1 MEFPVFLLKNS
12 KRRFI
17 TYLILITLFCF
28 FVISIP
34 VNAGLF
40 GEKIKKISDYELK
53 EVIKVEL
60 NLSKDPNFY
69 SYTDSMLK
77 EALDKEINSQETPG
91 LTFGS
96 FILNALYEE
105 KLVEMCYPHFD
116 DKESSLFF
124 SKLADNLSDWQENF
138 ASKTTKLA
146 LQGVI
151 EAYLKIPKL
160 GIGTST
166 LFLAIDLIQINAAM
180 AKLAKVIAR
189 KALFYYL
196 FNRSQGD
203 SHETAWGEGMPPLY
217 DNWQTESFFQS
228 LWNKYGEAIL
238 SDNLARFKE
247 EQHEMLIVLILQA
260 LNRSPNPPTNM
271 IQFKSDGKTI
281 LKIGEA
287 TTEKTVILKAK
298 INDPDG
304 NKVKLQIELRRLDEY
319 GGQFDEEA
327 GGLKQSD
334 LFENNSEVMIPIY
347 GLADGDYHWRARA
360 IDEYGL
366 SSKWVSFGGNPDSAI
381 DFSVGQEVVAPV
393 ITSSLKIIPD
403 SPYYVGDEINVEFSI
418 TNKNTTSITFA
429 VLSVGGRDPDNHV
442 SDFTHKQNIS
452 LEPSES
458 YNYQGTLTLNKVGD
472 YHFFCTYQ
480 TPDGNWN
487 TCIDLGSGLTDEDR
501 IEDIVVKEK
510 EEPSIV
516 PTISEE
522 LYIEWDKTF
531 GGSENDWAGSI
542 IQTSDSGYSVAG
554 YTESK
559 GKGGSDFWIIKLDH
573 QGSILWDKTFGGS
586 EDDVAYSIIQNTD
599 GGYAVAGYTSSKGE
613 GKRDIWVIRFDHD
626 GNMLWD
632 KTFGGSED
640 DVAYSII
647 QNTDGSYVV
656 AGYTYSKGA
665 GKSDIWVIRFD
676 HDGNMLWD
684 KTFRG
689 SEHDFANSII
699 QTTDGGY
706 AVAGCTL
713 SKGAEE
719 WDIWLIKLDHE
730 GNMLW
735 DKTFRGSEHDFAN
748 SIIQTTDG
756 GYAVTGYTSSKGEI
770 EWDIWL
776 IKLDHEGNMLWD
788 KTFGGSDNDRG
799 TSLIQ
804 TADCGYAI
812 AGVTESKG
820 AGGIDVWVIKLKI
833 ESIETPAESIKIVE
847 EQRTESS
854 LYSIGYGK
862 PTIISDWLSG
872 YIPCL
877 PVNVSGP
884 ADDLAIILINPDGQ
898 SIVRIISKIK
908 LIDNFEKIYVP
919 LCEYGENPPSGKYKL
934 IVKTITPEKIVYET
948 LANFSPPDVQIENAE
963 VELKPTAAAY
973 RTGEFPVYYTL
984 EKLTITIRN
993 KGDLPIYIDYIM
1005 LSIPGG
1011 LFSNETQIRLNP
1023 DECIQHGEIKIE
1035 KWGPTFIKGG
1045 DEIPYSYMYV
1055 NLSSKG
1061 NIITSKSF
1069 IAKVS
1074 YK

>member
-166 LFLAIDLIQINAAM
+166 LFLAIDLIQINVAM

-613 GKRDIWVIRFDHD
+613 GKMV
-626 GNMLWD
+626 
-632 KTFGGSED
+632 
-640 DVAYSII
+640 
-647 QNTDGSYVV
+647 
-656 AGYTYSKGA
+656 
-665 GKSDIWVIRFD
+665 
-676 HDGNMLWD
+676 
-684 KTFRG
+684 
-689 SEHDFANSII
+689 
-699 QTTDGGY
+699 
-706 AVAGCTL
+706 
-713 SKGAEE
+713 
-719 WDIWLIKLDHE
+719 IWLIKLDHE